1 MDPIVLS
8 SIISAGAGLAG
19 SAASGIASG
28 KMNRK
33 SIKYN
38 KWALQEQQKFQ
49 SEQAQL
55 GRDWSEEMMSKANQW
70 NLDQWNRENDYNL
83 PENQKARLLAA
94 GINPALAMQGASSVG
109 QAASSPSSASAP
121 SPASPSG
128 ASAPSLNLQRPDY
141 GAGFAQLSSAVNSY
155 FDNKIKSEQAEG
167 YGLDNALK
175 ASYGDR
181 AAQLS
186 LGKSEAEIDN
196 IRASTAKSYAESALV
211 NLQAKEKETLNKY
224 LDAGQQLSLFLK
236 LGELATMKSQREL
249 MSAQTR
255 KAIAEEIEVSAR
267 ASGHKIS
274 NHILE
279 QIAERLIIATNE
291 ENRYRGI
298 QARSAAYWAPQQEY
312 YKTRHMSADL
322 GSAEV
327 AKAMAEFER
336 YTKDTPGNRWIQK
349 NVVPVSSAL
358 GPLLDAAAIF
368 TVAGKLGKSAKS
380 ANMFRS
386 KSKYNKYD
394 DRDELYK
401 LGKSLFE

>member
-1 MDPIVLS
+1 MDPTILGA
-8 SIISAGAGLAG
+8 IISGGAGLAG
-19 SAASGIASG
+19 TAVSGVASG

-38 KWALQEQQKFQ
+38 KWALREQQKFQ
-49 SEQAQL
+49 SEQSQL

-70 NLDQWNRENDYNL
+70 NLDQWNRENEYNL

-94 GINPALAMQGASSVG
+94 GINPALAMQGASGVG
-109 QAASSPSSASAP
+109 QAGSSPSSASAP

-128 ASAPSLNLQRPDY
+128 ASALPLNLQRPDY
-141 GAGFAQLSSAVNSY
+141 GSGFAQLSSAVNSY
-155 FDNKIKSEQAEG
+155 FDNKQKSTVTEG

-175 ASYGDR
+175 AAYGDR
-181 AAQLS
+181 AARLS
-186 LGKSEAEIDN
+186 LGKTEAELDN
-196 IRASTAKSYAESALV
+196 LRASTAKSYADSALI
-211 NLQAKEKETLNKY
+211 NLQAKEKEILNKY

-236 LGELATMKSQREL
+236 IGELATMKSQREL

-255 KAIAEEIEVSAR
+255 KAIADEIEVSAR
-267 ASGHKIS
+267 ARGQKIS
-274 NHILE
+274 NRVA
-279 QIAERLIIATNE
+279 AEVADRLITATNE

-312 YKTRHMSADL
+312 YKSKQMSADL
-322 GSAEV
+322 KSSEIANI
-327 AKAMAEFER
+327 MAEFER

-358 GPLLDAAAIF
+358 GPLLDAAAMF
-368 TVAGKLGKSAKS
+368 TVAGKLGKSA
-380 ANMFRS
+380 NMFRLRS
-386 KSKYNKYD
+386 KHSKYNKYD
-394 DRDELYK
+394 DRDEFYK

>member
-1 MDPIVLS
+1 MPPLAPEIIG
-8 SIISAGAGLAG
+8 SIITAGAGLG
-19 SAASGIASG
+19 SSVVSGIASG

-38 KWALQEQQKFQ
+38 KWALREQQKFQ
-49 SEQAQL
+49 SEQSQL
-55 GRDWSEEMMSKANQW
+55 GRDWSEEMASKANQW
-70 NLDQWNRENDYNL
+70 NLDQWKRENEYNL

-128 ASAPSLNLQRPDY
+128 ASALSLNLQRPDY
-141 GAGFAQLSSAVNSY
+141 GTGFAMLSSAVNSY
-155 FDNKIKSEQAEG
+155 FENKQRSTVTEG

-186 LGKSEAEIDN
+186 LGKTEAEIDN
-196 IRASTAKSYAESALV
+196 LRASTAKSYADSALI

-236 LGELATMKSQREL
+236 IGELAAMKSQREL
-249 MSAQTR
+249 MSSQTR
-255 KAIAEEIEVSAR
+255 KAIAEEIESYAR
-267 ASGHKIS
+267 SRGLKIS
-274 NHILE
+274 NR
-279 QIAERLIIATNE
+279 IAEQTADRLIIATNE

-298 QARSAAYWAPQQEY
+298 HARSAAAWSPVQNFYRTKQ
-312 YKTRHMSADL
+312 MSADL
-322 GSAEV
+322 KASEV
-327 AKAMAEFER
+327 ANIMAEFER

-349 NVVPVSSAL
+349 NIVPVSSAL
-358 GPLLDAAAIF
+358 GPLFDAAAMF
-368 TVAGKLGKSAKS
+368 TVAGKLGKAV
-380 ANMFRS
+380 NMF
-386 KSKYNKYD
+386 KPKYGKMKKY
-394 DRDELYK
+394 
-401 LGKSLFE
+401 SFEN

>member
-1 MDPIVLS
+1 MDPVVLG

-49 SEQAQL
+49 SEQSQL

-70 NLDQWNRENDYNL
+70 NLDQWNRENEYNL
-83 PENQKARLLAA
+83 PTNQKARLLAA

-109 QAASSPSSASAP
+109 QAASSPSSVSAP

-128 ASAPSLNLQRPDY
+128 GSALPLNLQRPDY

-155 FDNKIKSEQAEG
+155 FENKQRDVVTEG

-175 ASYGDR
+175 AMYGER

-186 LGKSEAEIDN
+186 LGKTEAEIDN
-196 IRASTAKSYAESALV
+196 IRASTAKSYAESALI
-211 NLQAKEKETLNKY
+211 NLNAKEKQILNKY

-236 LGELATMKSQREL
+236 IGELASMKSQREL
-249 MSAQTR
+249 LSAQTR
-255 KAIAEEIEVSAR
+255 KAIAEEIETAAR
-267 ASGHKIS
+267 ARGLKIS
-274 NHILE
+274 NSIAE
-279 QIAERLIIATNE
+279 QTAERLIIATNE

-298 QARSAAYWAPQQEY
+298 NARSASAWAPVRNFYETKQ
-312 YKTRHMSADL
+312 MSADL
-322 GSAEV
+322 
-327 AKAMAEFER
+327 KASEIANIMAEFER

-358 GPLLDAAAIF
+358 GPLLDAAAMF
-368 TVAGKLGKSAKS
+368 TVAGKLGKSV
-380 ANMFRS
+380 NMF
-386 KSKYNKYD
+386 KPKYGKMKKY
-394 DRDELYK
+394 
-401 LGKSLFE
+401 SFE

>member
-1 MDPIVLS
+1 MIMDPVTLG

-19 SAASGIASG
+19 SAVSGVASG
-28 KMNRK
+28 KMNKK

-49 SEQAQL
+49 SEQSQL

-70 NLDQWNRENDYNL
+70 NLDQWNRENEYNL

-94 GINPALAMQGASSVG
+94 GINPALAMQGASGVG

-141 GAGFAQLSSAVNSY
+141 GTGFAQLSSAVNSY
-155 FDNKIKSEQAEG
+155 FDNKMKSVQSEG

-175 ASYGDR
+175 ATYGDR

-186 LGKSEAEIDN
+186 LGKTEAEIDN
-196 IRASTAKSYAESALV
+196 IRASTAKSYADSALI
-211 NLQAKEKETLNKY
+211 NLQAKEKEILNKY

-236 LGELATMKSQREL
+236 IGELATMKSQREL

-255 KAIAEEIEVSAR
+255 KAIAEEIESYAR
-267 ASGHKIS
+267 SRGLHIS
-274 NHILE
+274 NRVAE
-279 QIAERLIIATNE
+279 QTAERLIIATNE

-298 QARSAAYWAPQQEY
+298 NARSAAAWSPAQNF
-312 YKTRHMSADL
+312 YKTKQMSADL
-322 GSAEV
+322 
-327 AKAMAEFER
+327 KASEIANIMAEFER

-349 NVVPVSSAL
+349 NITPASSVIS
-358 GPLLDAAAIF
+358 PLLDAAAMF
-368 TVAGKLGKSAKS
+368 TVAGGVGKAAK
-380 ANMFRS
+380 AF
-386 KSKYNKYD
+386 KSRK
-394 DRDELYK
+394 
-401 LGKSLFE
+401 

>member
-1 MDPIVLS
+1 MDPVTLGA
-8 SIISAGAGLAG
+8 IISAGAGLAG

-28 KMNRK
+28 KMNKRA
-33 SIKYN
+33 IKYN

-49 SEQAQL
+49 SEQTQL

-70 NLDQWNRENDYNL
+70 NLDQWNRENEYNL

-94 GINPALAMQGASSVG
+94 GINPYLAMQGSSTVG

-155 FDNKIKSEQAEG
+155 FDNKMKSEQSEG

-175 ASYGDR
+175 VAYGGR

-186 LGKSEAEIDN
+186 LGKTEAEIDN
-196 IRASTAKSYAESALV
+196 LRASAAKSYAESALV
-211 NLQAKEKETLNKY
+211 NLNAKEKEILNKY

-236 LGELATMKSQREL
+236 VGELATMKSQREL
-249 MSAQTR
+249 LSAQTR

-267 ASGHKIS
+267 ARGQKIS
-274 NHILE
+274 NRVA
-279 QIAERLIIATNE
+279 AEVADRLIVATNE

-312 YKTRHMSADL
+312 YKTKQMSVDL
-322 GSAEV
+322 GSSEV

-358 GPLLDAAAIF
+358 GPLLDAAAMF
-368 TVAGKLGKSAKS
+368 TVAGKLGKSV
-380 ANMFRS
+380 NMF
-386 KSKYNKYD
+386 KPKYGKIKKY
-394 DRDELYK
+394 
-401 LGKSLFE
+401 SFE

>member
-1 MDPIVLS
+1 MPIAASTLGA
-8 SIISAGAGLAG
+8 IISAGAGLG
-19 SAASGIASG
+19 SSVASGIASG
-28 KMNRK
+28 KMNKK

-70 NLDQWNRENDYNL
+70 NLEQWNRENEYSL
-83 PENQKARLLAA
+83 PVNQKARLLAA

-128 ASAPSLNLQRPDY
+128 ASALPLNLQRPDY

-155 FDNKIKSEQAEG
+155 FENKQKSTVTEG
-167 YGLDNALK
+167 YGLDNILK
-175 ASYGDR
+175 ARYGDR
-181 AAQLS
+181 SAQLS
-186 LGKSEAEIDN
+186 LGKTESEIDS
-196 IRASTAKSYAESALV
+196 IRASTAKAYADSALI
-211 NLQAKEKETLNKY
+211 NLNAKEKQILNKY

-236 LGELATMKSQREL
+236 IGELASMKSQREL

-255 KAIAEEIEVSAR
+255 KVIADEIEVSAR
-267 ASGHKIS
+267 ARGQKIS
-274 NHILE
+274 NRVA
-279 QIAERLIIATNE
+279 AEVADRLIIATNE

-312 YKTRHMSADL
+312 YKNKQMSVDL
-322 GSAEV
+322 GSSEV

-349 NVVPVSSAL
+349 NIVPVSSVL
-358 GPLLDAAAIF
+358 GPLLDAAAMF
-368 TVAGKLGKSAKS
+368 TVAGKLGKSV
-380 ANMFRS
+380 NMF
-386 KSKYNKYD
+386 KPKYGKMKKY
-394 DRDELYK
+394 
-401 LGKSLFE
+401 SFEN

>member
-1 MDPIVLS
+1 MDPVTLGA
-8 SIISAGAGLAG
+8 IISAGAGLAG

-28 KMNRK
+28 KMNKRA
-33 SIKYN
+33 IKYN

-49 SEQAQL
+49 SEQTQL

-70 NLDQWNRENDYNL
+70 NLDQWNRENEYNL

-94 GINPALAMQGASSVG
+94 GINPYLAMQGSSTVG

-141 GAGFAQLSSAVNSY
+141 GAGFAQISSAVNSY
-155 FDNKIKSEQAEG
+155 FDNKMKSEQSEG

-175 ASYGDR
+175 VAYGDR

-186 LGKSEAEIDN
+186 LGKTEAEIDN
-196 IRASTAKSYAESALV
+196 LRASAAKSYAESALV
-211 NLQAKEKETLNKY
+211 NLNAKEKEILNKY

-236 LGELATMKSQREL
+236 VGELATIKSQREL
-249 MSAQTR
+249 LSAQTR

-267 ASGHKIS
+267 ARGQKIS
-274 NHILE
+274 NRVA
-279 QIAERLIIATNE
+279 AEVADRLIVATNE

-312 YKTRHMSADL
+312 YKTKQMSVDL
-322 GSAEV
+322 GSSEA

-358 GPLLDAAAIF
+358 GPLLDAAAMF
-368 TVAGKLGKSAKS
+368 TVAGKLGKSV
-380 ANMFRS
+380 NMF
-386 KSKYNKYD
+386 KPKYGKIKKY
-394 DRDELYK
+394 
-401 LGKSLFE
+401 SFE

>member
-1 MDPIVLS
+1 MPIAESTLGA
-8 SIISAGAGLAG
+8 IISGGAALGG
-19 SAASGIASG
+19 AAVSGVASG
-28 KMNRK
+28 KMNKK

-49 SEQAQL
+49 SEQSQL

-70 NLDQWNRENDYNL
+70 NLDQWNRENEYNL
-83 PENQKARLLAA
+83 PENQKARLFAA
-94 GINPALAMQGASSVG
+94 GINPYLAMQGASSVG

-141 GAGFAQLSSAVNSY
+141 GSGFAQLSSAVNS
-155 FDNKIKSEQAEG
+155 FFENKQKSVVTEG
-167 YGLDNALK
+167 YGLDNVLK
-175 ASYGDR
+175 ARYGDR
-181 AAQLS
+181 SAQLS
-186 LGKSEAEIDN
+186 LGKTESEIDS
-196 IRASTAKSYAESALV
+196 IRASTAKAYADSALI
-211 NLQAKEKETLNKY
+211 NLNAKEKQILNKY

-236 LGELATMKSQREL
+236 IGELASMKSQREL

-255 KAIAEEIEVSAR
+255 KAIADEIEVSAR
-267 ASGHKIS
+267 ARGQKIS
-274 NHILE
+274 NRVA
-279 QIAERLIIATNE
+279 AEVADRLIVATNE

-312 YKTRHMSADL
+312 YKNKQMSIDL

-349 NVVPVSSAL
+349 NIVPVSSAIS
-358 GPLLDAAAIF
+358 PILDAAAMF
-368 TVAGKLGKSAKS
+368 TVAGGIGKAAK
-380 ANMFRS
+380 AF
-386 KSKYNKYD
+386 KPKYGKIPKY
-394 DRDELYK
+394 
-401 LGKSLFE
+401 SFEK

>member
-1 MDPIVLS
+1 MDPIVLG
-8 SIISAGAGLAG
+8 SIISAGAGLG
-19 SAASGIASG
+19 SSVASGVASG

-49 SEQAQL
+49 SEQTQL

-70 NLDQWNRENDYNL
+70 NLDQWNRENEYNL
-83 PENQKARLLAA
+83 PTNQKARLLAA
-94 GINPALAMQGASSVG
+94 GINPALAMQGAFSVG
-109 QAASSPSSASAP
+109 QAGSSPSSASAP

-128 ASAPSLNLQRPDY
+128 ASALPLNLQRPDY
-141 GAGFAQLSSAVNSY
+141 GTGFAQLSSAVNSY
-155 FDNKIKSEQAEG
+155 FDNKMKSVQSEG

-175 ASYGDR
+175 ATYGDR

-186 LGKSEAEIDN
+186 LGKTEAEIDN
-196 IRASTAKSYAESALV
+196 LRASTAKSYADSALI

-236 LGELATMKSQREL
+236 IGELATMKSQREL

-255 KAIAEEIEVSAR
+255 KAIAEEIESYAR
-267 ASGHKIS
+267 SHGQRIS
-274 NHILE
+274 NRVAE
-279 QIAERLIIATNE
+279 QTADRLIIATNE

-312 YKTRHMSADL
+312 YKNKQMSFDL
-322 GSAEV
+322 GTAEV

-336 YTKDTPGNRWIQK
+336 YTKDTPGNRWLRK
-349 NVVPVSSAL
+349 NIDPVTGIIGTILGATAIGATTKGVQGLSSYARRWNN
-358 GPLLDAAAIF
+358 GR
-368 TVAGKLGKSAKS
+368 
-380 ANMFRS
+380 RS
-386 KSKYNKYD
+386 I
-394 DRDELYK
+394 RE
-401 LGKSLFE
+401 